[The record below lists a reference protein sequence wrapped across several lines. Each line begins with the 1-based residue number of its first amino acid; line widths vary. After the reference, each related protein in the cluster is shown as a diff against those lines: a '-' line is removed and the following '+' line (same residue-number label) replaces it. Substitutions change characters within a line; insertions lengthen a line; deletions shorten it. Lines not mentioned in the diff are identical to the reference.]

1 MKEVFKNL
9 KFVWN
14 YAQNQ
19 KGKLIILTII
29 NIIQIIISVIF
40 PILSARVVV
49 SLTTNEYFRILLIAI
64 IILILDSIYN
74 CLSYFVRIITI
85 HIYTSI
91 HYFLNKNIVV

>member
-1 MKEVFKNL
+1 MKELFKNL
-9 KFVWN
+9 IFVWN
-14 YAQNQ
+14 YTKNE

-85 HIYTSI
+85 KI
-91 HYFLNKNIVV
+91 HREV